1 MNPETV
7 QIKGGNQ
14 MTTQSTSSQLPGERL
29 VSLDF
34 FRGLTMFLLIGE
46 STHLYSLLRGVAFEG
61 TWLSVLGWQ
70 LEHHEWNGLHFW
82 DLVQPFFMF
91 IVGVAMPFA
100 FARRTTDRGL
110 QGAWGHALWRSFML
124 LVLGVGLY
132 CISAGRMT
140 FELWNV
146 LAQLSFT
153 YLVAFMIMHK
163 PAWFQ
168 IAASLALILL
178 SEILYRAFSVPGFNQ
193 PFTPDHNFG
202 SWVDYLLMGKLSG
215 GHWVAFNAVPT
226 AAHTIWGAVAGQWL
240 RRQIADNRKV
250 LTLLV
255 WGVLAVVVGY
265 ALDPVTPIIKR
276 ICTSSFV
283 IVSGGWCLVALALS
297 YYIVDVKK
305 WRRVPR
311 FFTYVGM
318 NSLFIYLFCHTDGAE
333 WITGIVKPFTA
344 ALLSWSGE
352 AYVPLGIALVTW
364 LALWALCYG
373 LYRRKLFFKL

>member
-1 MNPETV
+1 
-7 QIKGGNQ
+7 
-14 MTTQSTSSQLPGERL
+14 MTTQSTSSLMPGERL

-46 STHLYSLLRGVAFEG
+46 STHLYSLLRGAVFEG

-100 FARRTTDRGL
+100 FAKRSTVDRGL
-110 QGAWGHALWRSFML
+110 HSAWGHALWRSFML
-124 LVLGVGLY
+124 LVFGVGLY

-153 YLVAFMIMHK
+153 YLVAFMIMRK

-168 IAASLALILL
+168 IVISLALIAL
-178 SEILYRAFSVPGFNQ
+178 SEILYRTFSVPGFNQ

-202 SWVDYLLMGKLSG
+202 SWVDYLLMGKLSH

-226 AAHTIWGAVAGQWL
+226 SAHTIWGVVAGQWL
-240 RRQIADNRKV
+240 RRNMADGRKV
-250 LTLLV
+250 LILSA
-255 WGVLAVVVGY
+255 WGALAVILGY
-265 ALDPVTPIIKR
+265 ALDPITPIIKR

-283 IVSGGWCLVALALS
+283 IVSGGWCLVALAIS
-297 YYIVDVKK
+297 YYLVDVKK
-305 WRRVPR
+305 WRAAPR

-318 NSLFIYLFCHTDGAE
+318 NSLFIYLFCHTDGAD
-333 WITGIVKPFTA
+333 WIQGIVKPFSV

-352 AYVPLGIALVTW
+352 AYVPLGTALVTW
-364 LALWALCYG
+364 LALWGLCYG